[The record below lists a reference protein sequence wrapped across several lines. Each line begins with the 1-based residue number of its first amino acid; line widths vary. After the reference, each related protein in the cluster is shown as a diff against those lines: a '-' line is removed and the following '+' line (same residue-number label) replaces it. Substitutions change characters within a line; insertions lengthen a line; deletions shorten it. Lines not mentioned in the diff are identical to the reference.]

1 MRRAFALALVAV
13 ASVVPSIARAASVTP
28 TTIVHRYL
36 AAIAAQRYAD
46 AYALLTPQQRAYFRS
61 AANFASVFAADD
73 ATLVAF
79 SIAGVRA
86 AGDARVVVVRERLA
100 LDDPAHDVRVTTD
113 VIVPYVVTGD
123 AAQPRI
129 TEPSSR
135 PWRAF
140 ATSATATSDG
150 LRVTVKKVAF
160 STHAIRVVVT
170 MQNDG
175 PGFVTV
181 LPDGRS
187 VLRDDAAGL
196 FHPLVTRDW
205 TITDRQ
211 FFLGLRLAPNS
222 RYTGVLAFA
231 TPVLDDRARRFT
243 LSLGPVV
250 RDGGT
255 APFVVD
261 VAGVAARG

>member
-1 MRRAFALALVAV
+1 MRRAFALALVV
-13 ASVVPSIARAASVTP
+13 LASVVPSIARAASVTP

-36 AAIAAQRYAD
+36 AAIAAQHFVD
-46 AYALLTPQQRAYFRS
+46 AYALLSPTQHGYFRN

-73 ATLVAF
+73 AALVTF
-79 SIAGVRA
+79 SIVGVRA
-86 AGDARVVVVRERLA
+86 DGSAHVVVVRERIA
-100 LDDPAHDVRVTTD
+100 FDDPAHDVHVTTD
-113 VIVPYVVTGD
+113 VMVPYVVTGD
-123 AAQPRI
+123 ATQLRI
-129 TEPSSR
+129 LEPAGR

-140 ATSATATSDG
+140 ATSATTTSGG

-160 STHAIRVVVT
+160 DTHAIRVVVT

-187 VLRDDAAGL
+187 VLRDDVAEL

-205 TITDRQ
+205 TITDHQ

-243 LSLGPVV
+243 LSLGPIV

-255 APFVVD
+255 APFAVD
-261 VAGVAARG
+261 VSGVAPRG